1 MQFICYSAHLCA
13 SHTCEK
19 LPKTAENLLHDVYN
33 YFCHSAKRQCELKE
47 FQYFTETELHKLVC
61 GSQTLAIPPFM
72 CH

>member
-1 MQFICYSAHLCA
+1 MQCICYSAHLYA
-13 SHTCEK
+13 SNTCEK
-19 LPKTAENLLHDVYN
+19 LPRTAEDLLHDVYN
-33 YFCHSAKRQCELKE
+33 YFCHSAKRQSELKE